1 MLGYGAVAFGLVNLA
16 IFLYPLGYVAVWPA
30 VVGMVIVGIPGAL
43 TLAGAIT
50 LFQRNTEDS
59 HRGRAFGALG
69 AVEGVAVLA
78 GTAGAGFLGQSLGI
92 IPVLAFQGAS
102 YVVAGLAMLV
112 VLHSETALAG
122 SVACRTARPG
132 GESPI
137 GAVDPAQAV
146 NN

>member
-1 MLGYGAVAFGLVNLA
+1 
-16 IFLYPLGYVAVWPA
+16 
-30 VVGMVIVGIPGAL
+30 MVIVGIPGAL

-92 IPVLAFQGAS
+92 IPVLTFQGAS
-102 YVVAGLAMLV
+102 YVVAGPPMLGG
-112 VLHSETALAG
+112 LHSETA
-122 SVACRTARPG
+122 PG
-132 GESPI
+132 GP
-137 GAVDPAQAV
+137 GARSAPPPRGGPPPRGRRPPPAR
-146 NN
+146 

>member
-1 MLGYGAVAFGLVNLA
+1 MGGITGGVFAASISQRISASRMLGYGAVAFGLVDLA

-78 GTAGAGFLGQSLGI
+78 GTAGARFLGQSLGI
-92 IPVLAFQGAS
+92 IPVLTFQGAS
-102 YVVAGLAMLV
+102 YVVA
-112 VLHSETALAG
+112 ALSMRG
-122 SVACRTARPG
+122 VGPARRG
-132 GESPI
+132 T
-137 GAVDPAQAV
+137 
-146 NN
+146 

>member
-1 MLGYGAVAFGLVNLA
+1 
-16 IFLYPLGYVAVWPA
+16 
-30 VVGMVIVGIPGAL
+30 MVIVGIPGAL

-102 YVVAGLAMLV
+102 YVVAGPPPAGAGP
-112 VLHSETALAG
+112 SEAG
-122 SVACRTARPG
+122 PAGRGGRGAARPAG
-132 GESPI
+132 GSAARG
-137 GAVDPAQAV
+137 GARHASAAKASASRVARRRAAAE
-146 NN
+146 